1 MNCRTRRIEGALVFH
16 HIKHASI
23 IRLSTDQLVFGS
35 RHLFPRQT
43 CRDCTKLRGTKTING
58 FTTMCKNVPSLVLT
72 KPTIVVCQYY
82 HYSNA
87 YRIVYKST

>member
-35 RHLFPRQT
+35 RDWFPRQT
-43 CRDCTKLRGTKTING
+43 CRDCTKLRGTKTTNG
-58 FTTMCKNVPSLVLT
+58 FTTMYTNVPFYLFLT
-72 KPTIVVCQYY
+72 NPTIVVCQYY

-87 YRIVYKST
+87 